1 MKYAD
6 YIDEIEIDAL
16 WKGRKHIRWQ
26 LDPEVNVLS
35 GGNGMGKS
43 TILNRIISGVK
54 SVDSSVPGL
63 RMETMPRDAE
73 VIRFDIIAI
82 PDSRL
87 EYDLNL
93 QELNEQYSK
102 YNNPQQRKLFA
113 DIVDETFAS
122 TEKHIVR
129 GKQEVELEQWG
140 EHLDLRKL
148 SSGEKHMLCIL
159 LTVLLEDNKPTV
171 LFMDEPEASLHMEWQ
186 QKLIDTIRRLN
197 HNVQIILST
206 HSPAIIMDG
215 WMDHVTEVSDITVE
229 S

>member
-16 WKGRKHIRWQ
+16 WKGRKHIRWH

-54 SVDSSVPGL
+54 SVEGGIPGL
-63 RMETMPRDAE
+63 RLETMPKDADL
-73 VIRFDIIAI
+73 VRFDIIAI

-102 YNNPQQRKLFA
+102 YDNAERRELFA

-122 TEKHIVR
+122 TQKHIIR
-129 GKQEVELEQWG
+129 GRQEVELEQWG
-140 EHLDLRKL
+140 EPLDLRKL

-159 LTVLLEDNKPTV
+159 LTVLLEDQQRTV

-186 QKLIDTIRRLN
+186 QRLIDTIRRLN
-197 HNVQIILST
+197 PNVQIILTT

-215 WMDHVTEVSDITVE
+215 WMDHVTEVSDITV
-229 S
+229 